1 MQERQEA
8 QVQSLGREDPLE
20 QETATHSSIL
30 AWDIPWMVGPPGNS
44 LSSSWLQQFP
54 YLETHTH
61 THTHTHDFYFL
72 SLINNSHIS
81 SKATRKYLYFASNFF
96 SLVLSL
102 KQSNQTF
109 ALITLPKLLLSG
121 LLIIFILLNI
131 ITDFQL
137 FSAWPVSSTWHTW
150 SLLPPWY
157 TFFT

>member
-1 MQERQEA
+1 MWVLR
-8 QVQSLGREDPLE
+8 VSGGTSLNIYFFLKIMFISQIIKLASTPL
-20 QETATHSSIL
+20 L
-30 AWDIPWMVGPPGNS
+30 IPD
-44 LSSSWLQQFP
+44 
-54 YLETHTH
+54 